1 MTRMGRDGGERMR
14 LEPISSPRTGRLHR
28 PGFSLPPELL
38 EKAVTRLRGVGIIA
52 AISAIVF
59 FALNGL
65 LQPEVAEA
73 QKMPVVRLVTL
84 AMVLLS
90 AGFLVVHRAGVFSS
104 CTIAHLGVV
113 FQVMVA
119 FFIAM
124 TEMAV
129 PFEPASFVRGIS
141 SLALWI
147 ALCGLLIP
155 STPTMNLAG
164 GLSIAAMWPAAYFL
178 SVEMLGHQWIG
189 WNRVAAWC
197 FPILLTAFWSN
208 LINRRIYRIEVDN
221 YRAEELGSYHL
232 ESIIGR
238 GGMGEV
244 WRARHRML
252 ARDAAVKLIRPE
264 MLVSYPVRE
273 ADMLNKR
280 FEREAQATAQLRS
293 PHTVALYDFGVSRD
307 GAFYYVMELLDG
319 IDLQTLVERYGPLS
333 PGRVK
338 SILIQ
343 ACESL
348 EEAHRRGMVHRDI
361 KPRNL
366 LLCTIGLEFDFVKVL
381 DFGLV
386 KLKETEDGA
395 TQMTRDGSISGTPAF
410 MAPEMVLGRGK
421 LDGRADI
428 YSLGCVAYYLL
439 TGQLVFDEPTG
450 MAAALAHVQQEPV
463 PPSRRTE
470 LTIPASLDRIVMQCL
485 DKDPEKRPESAW
497 ELARRLEGS
506 ADVPR
511 FCRDAAERWW
521 RTHAPTPAMENQ
533 GLTDSA
539 ETLAN

>member
-1 MTRMGRDGGERMR
+1 MR
-14 LEPISSPRTGRLHR
+14 LEPISSPHTGRLHR

-52 AISAIVF
+52 AISPIVF
-59 FALNGL
+59 FALNGM
-65 LQPEVAEA
+65 LQPEIAAA
-73 QKMPVVRLVTL
+73 QMSPVVRLVTL

-90 AGFLVVHRAGVFSS
+90 VAFLVVHRAGVFSS
-104 CTIAHLGVV
+104 CTIAHLGGVFEVV
-113 FQVMVA
+113 VA

-129 PFEPASFVRGIS
+129 PLASASVVRGIS

-155 STPTMNLAG
+155 STPTMNLLG

-178 SVEMLGHQWIG
+178 NVSMLGHPWIG

-197 FPILLTAFWSN
+197 FPLLLTVVWSN

-221 YRAEELGSYHL
+221 YRAQELGSYKL

-264 MLVSYPVRE
+264 MLVSYSVRE

-386 KLKETEDGA
+386 KLKESEDGG
-395 TQMTRDGSISGTPAF
+395 TQMTREGSISGTPAF
-410 MAPEMVLGRGK
+410 MAPEMVLARGP

-497 ELARRLEGS
+497 ELARRLEAS

-521 RTHAPTPAMENQ
+521 RTHAPAPAME
-533 GLTDSA
+533 SA
-539 ETLAN
+539 VSADAEETQAS